1 MIQEVKKAI
10 INNDDQSIELGKK
23 TASNYTLEKEAEK
36 NEDYSLIVKSDE
48 KLEEIIQDIRLNP
61 EKKSNERY
69 KSIFN
74 LVMRNNSE
82 EIVTLKKEVAKE
94 KESIYKKLSNEKTYS
109 ASIKD
114 SYQLRT
120 NYTEVFGK
128 QRDEI
133 SFDDY
138 VALLELKKLL
148 DIDEQIAISRVE
160 KA

>member
-69 KSIFN
+69 KSIK
-74 LVMRNNSE
+74 V
-82 EIVTLKKEVAKE
+82 
-94 KESIYKKLSNEKTYS
+94 
-109 ASIKD
+109 
-114 SYQLRT
+114 
-120 NYTEVFGK
+120 
-128 QRDEI
+128 
-133 SFDDY
+133 
-138 VALLELKKLL
+138 
-148 DIDEQIAISRVE
+148 
-160 KA
+160 

>member
-23 TASNYTLEKEAEK
+23 TALNYTLEKEAEK